1 MIAPELY
8 VGIDGGGSRAAAVA
22 TDVGGRVLARVEGA
36 AGLVRADAPL
46 AGVDAIAGLAR
57 RAAQTAIQGASI
69 RALCCGLA
77 GVGRSRERDAVRAAL
92 AGSGVAG
99 RVDIVTDVDAAMQDA
114 FGTGPGLLLVAGT
127 GSMAFGRTADGRT
140 ARAGGW
146 GALLGDEG
154 GGWTLALAGMRAVL
168 RHHDGRGQDTILMR
182 TLVEAAHCSKPEELV
197 SFAAL
202 STKGDVAAL
211 APVIIAAADA
221 GDVVASGIV
230 DHATNAHASLV
241 AAVVRRLDPW
251 PDAPPIGFAGGLIAP
266 GRALRERTLRAV
278 RAALQVMAV
287 LERPID
293 AAAGAAAIARERAQ
307 SI

>member
-1 MIAPELY
+1 MTSPELY

-22 TDVGGRVLARVEGA
+22 TDAAGNVLSRVEGA

-46 AGVDAIAGLAR
+46 AGVDAIAGLAK
-57 RAAQTAIQGASI
+57 RAARNAAPEATI
-69 RALCCGLA
+69 RSLCCGLA
-77 GVGRSRERDAVRAAL
+77 GVGRPRERDAVRSAL

-114 FGTGPGLLLVAGT
+114 FGYGAGLLLVAGT
-127 GSMAFGRTADGRT
+127 GSMAFGRTSDGRT

-154 GGWTLALAGMRAVL
+154 GGWTLALNGMKAVL
-168 RHHDGRGQDTILMR
+168 RHHDGRGPHTVLVKL
-182 TLVEAAHCSKPEELV
+182 LVEAAHCETPDELV
-197 SFAAL
+197 SFTAL

-230 DHATNAHASLV
+230 DEATAAHSSLM

-251 PDAPPIGFAGGLIAP
+251 PEPPPIALTGGLIAP
-266 GRALRERTLRAV
+266 GRALREHTLRAV
-278 RAALQVMAV
+278 RSALQTFEV

-293 AAAGAAAIARERAQ
+293 AAAGAAAIARDHASRV
-307 SI
+307 